1 MPTSAPTDLG
11 LGVRRF
17 YSSFIA
23 HRLFIFFFY
32 LCLSPAVQFTVKVGS
47 YVLAGSVILGILLL
61 ITMIWCKY
69 TDTNAKAGFQR
80 VPTEEETNLVGH
92 DGRGKGHFE
101 SVSA

>member
-1 MPTSAPTDLG
+1 
-11 LGVRRF
+11 
-17 YSSFIA
+17 
-23 HRLFIFFFY
+23 LFIFFFY

-80 VPTEEETNLVGH
+80 VPTEEETNLVDH